1 MHIYIYTLFAILTGL
16 SVVVSVRVRVWMWVC
31 VVSVVCVVWVGCG
44 CIYSMTSEA
53 HNITEILI
61 VWYNSCPCEWSL
73 FITKSPK
80 TKSKWWIQTKKGN
93 CQIKVPSSKLNW
105 ARNCFIYLKNMS
117 ALLLNSISQTCQ
129 TKSKMLKYA
138 RLQIASCTI
147 IMQSK
152 SQPQKINLFCEQ
164 HIIVCINKQFVQ
176 LGMQRRTTNNKQ
188 GNRGKQATEKSESSW
203 TIRAATQKFRC
214 LL

>member
-129 TKSKMLKYA
+129 IKNVKIRSTANCQLHDNYAKQKSAAKNKFILWTTYNRMYKQTICTA
-138 RLQIASCTI
+138 RHA
-147 IMQSK
+147 K
-152 SQPQKINLFCEQ
+152 A
-164 HIIVCINKQFVQ
+164 
-176 LGMQRRTTNNKQ
+176 NNKQ
-188 GNRGKQATEKSESSW
+188 
-203 TIRAATQKFRC
+203 
-214 LL
+214 